1 MDAPESEASAA
12 VDGDATLGS
21 ELGGTSFD
29 ELISQCAALKIVM
42 EPSIPEELSAIKR
55 KNAGR
60 KRERQLENALRKRI
74 CYAIEKASASACEAA
89 EREADHG
96 ADPEIDAEDEEFA
109 QGMQFW
115 AQLPLVDLYQDHSFS
130 LQNFVK
136 NKLPLRTE
144 AQAISVLLYARRRIV
159 RPLPVDGSAMRAIA
173 AVLVDEQLSSLP
185 PEDRRTVAQHMGIST
200 DTALAAR
207 LGTTLQQVTKYRDL
221 VLFEGGYAV
230 PRDLRDRDLHFCN
243 VGWGSIT
250 GPGLAS
256 NCPCPLCQRMFCRC
270 VGRHVSWDTRPETCS
285 CSCQVGHWPSKEAH
299 HEHLRRMSSQPQT
312 VEDFSF
318 FVDLDEL
325 GYPFHPG
332 TRSTK
337 PSGYETPKDRLRRL
351 MCLFRRVQKGVLTG
365 PIQWVLP
372 VLRERDDSP
381 VPLYPSV
388 QKFCLGGRLQ
398 RWGMQVPTAPSV
410 LEAFPRLEEALFP
423 GFLVLPLDVPP
434 SAVEAVLAIWDGHG
448 DASGPLRQA
457 HRPILNADGSLSEFP
472 FVLTWFPIPEWDNS
486 ESDEEGPSPADAES
500 EEPESEPESEDD
512 REIPDDEY
520 W

>member
-89 EREADHG
+89 EREADG
-96 ADPEIDAEDEEFA
+96 ADAGMDAEELEQTVA
-109 QGMQFW
+109 WLTSG
-115 AQLPLVDLYQDHSFS
+115 DLYHDHSFS
-130 LQNFVK
+130 LQNFVM

-144 AQAISVLLYARRRIV
+144 AQAISVLLYARRLIV

-173 AVLVDEQLSSLP
+173 AVLVDEQLSSFP
-185 PEDRRTVAQHMGIST
+185 PEDRRTVTQHMGIST

-207 LGTTLQQVTKYRDL
+207 LGTTPQQVTKYRDL

-230 PRDLRDRDLHFCN
+230 PRDLRERDLYFCN

-256 NCPCPLCQRMFCRC
+256 NCPCPLCRRMFCSC

-337 PSGYETPKDRLRRL
+337 PSGYEHPKDRLRRL

-388 QKFCLGGRLQ
+388 QKFCLGGRVQ

-410 LEAFPRLEEALFP
+410 LEEALFP

-472 FVLTWFPIPEWDNS
+472 FVLTWFPIPEWDDS

-512 REIPDDEY
+512 REIPDDEC

>member
-60 KRERQLENALRKRI
+60 KRERQLENALRQRI

-96 ADPEIDAEDEEFA
+96 ADPDIDAEEFA

-115 AQLPLVDLYQDHSFS
+115 AELPLVDLYQDRSFS

-144 AQAISVLLYARRRIV
+144 AQAISVLLYARRLIV

-173 AVLVDEQLSSLP
+173 AVLVDEQLSSFP
-185 PEDRRTVAQHMGIST
+185 PEDRRTVTQHMGIST

-207 LGTTLQQVTKYRDL
+207 LGTTPQQVTKYRDL

-230 PRDLRDRDLHFCN
+230 PRDLRERDLYFCN

-256 NCPCPLCQRMFCRC
+256 NCPCPLCRRMFCSC
-270 VGRHVSWDTRPETCS
+270 VGSYVSWDTRPETCS

-299 HEHLRRMSSQPQT
+299 REHLRRMSSQPQT

-318 FVDLDEL
+318 FVDLDEV
-325 GYPFHPG
+325 G
-332 TRSTK
+332 SCAK
-337 PSGYETPKDRLRRL
+337 PSGYEPPKDRLRHL
-351 MCLFRRVQKGVLTG
+351 MRLFRRVQKEVLTG
-365 PIQWVLP
+365 PLVQVLP
-372 VLRERDDSP
+372 VL
-381 VPLYPSV
+381 
-388 QKFCLGGRLQ
+388 
-398 RWGMQVPTAPSV
+398 
-410 LEAFPRLEEALFP
+410 
-423 GFLVLPLDVPP
+423 LV
-434 SAVEAVLAIWDGHG
+434 SETT
-448 DASGPLRQA
+448 RQC
-457 HRPILNADGSLSEFP
+457 RSTVWRVVSLVVHP
-472 FVLTWFPIPEWDNS
+472 N
-486 ESDEEGPSPADAES
+486 
-500 EEPESEPESEDD
+500 
-512 REIPDDEY
+512 
-520 W
+520 